1 MNLLFATASTW
12 AGLPLIVKI
21 LIWIFGILLGGGILV
36 ALAMGGF
43 FLFVYLTYGQEG
55 KGG

>member
-1 MNLLFATASTW
+1 MILATASTW

-21 LIWIFGILLGGGILV
+21 LIWIFGILLGGGICV
-36 ALAMGGF
+36 ALVVGGF

-55 KGG
+55 GGR